1 MTYAMTRTLQ
11 SPSFVSKAIP
21 CLAALLFAILS
32 AGCRSSE
39 KEKEPVVSVQVES
52 VQKSPIEQ
60 IVSAEAVVYPFQQAV
75 ITPKITSTIKE
86 FRVHRGSRVHKGQL
100 LAILE
105 NADLSATA
113 EQSKGEFEQ
122 AEASYTTTTVA
133 SLPQEIQKAELDAAA
148 AKDAFNAQQK
158 VYDSRKELFQQ
169 GAIPRRDLDAAEV
182 ALAQARTQSEVTQR
196 QLEDLRRVGRTQTL
210 KSAQGQLTAAKG
222 KYLGAS
228 AQLSYSEIRSPID
241 GFVTER
247 PQYAGELAT
256 ANQPLLT
263 VMDTSTLIAKAHIPQ
278 SDAAQLKV
286 GNPAQIRVAGSQ
298 DPIPGKVTLVS
309 PALDAGSTTIEVWV
323 QSSKS
328 DPALRPGMTA
338 QIVITARSAKDAL
351 TVPASSVYKS
361 EDGGEFVLIAGS
373 DNHAAVKTV
382 QIGIRGKERV
392 QITSGINAGDKV
404 ITTGGYALPDK
415 TQIKIETPQ
424 PANEKASS
432 PQNSSGAEKE

>member
-1 MTYAMTRTLQ
+1 MTRTLQ
-11 SPSFVSKAIP
+11 SPRLVSKAIP

-32 AGCRSSE
+32 VGCGSSE
-39 KEKEPVVSVQVES
+39 KEKEPIVSVQVES
-52 VQKSPIEQ
+52 AQKGPIEQ

-75 ITPKITSTIKE
+75 ITPKITSTIRE
-86 FRVHRGSRVHKGQL
+86 FRVHRGSRVQKGQL

-148 AKDAFNAQQK
+148 AKAAFDAQQK

-169 GAIPRRDLDAAEV
+169 GAIPRRDFDAAEV

-222 KYLGAS
+222 KYLGAA

-278 SDAAQLKV
+278 SDAAQLKI
-286 GNPAQIRVAGSQ
+286 GNQAQIRVAGSQ

-323 QSSKS
+323 QSNKS
-328 DPALRPGMTA
+328 NPALRPGMTA

-382 QIGIRGKERV
+382 QIGIRGKERF

-415 TQIKIETPQ
+415 TQIKIEIPQ

>member
-1 MTYAMTRTLQ
+1 MMRTPQ
-11 SPSFVSKAIP
+11 THCRVSKAIP
-21 CLAALLFAILS
+21 CIATLMLAILGT
-32 AGCRSSE
+32 GCGGSE
-39 KEKEPVVSVQVES
+39 KVQEPVVSVQVEPA
-52 VQKSPIEQ
+52 QKGPIEQ
-60 IVSAEAVVYPFQQAV
+60 IVTAEAVVYPHQQAV

-86 FRVHRGSRVHKGQL
+86 FRVRRGSRVHKGQL

-105 NADLSATA
+105 SADLSATA

-122 AEASYTTTTVA
+122 AQASYTTTTVA

-148 AKDAFNAQQK
+148 AKAAFDAQQK

-169 GAIPRRDLDAAEV
+169 GAIPRRDFDAAEV
-182 ALAQARTQSEVTQR
+182 ALAQARTQFEVTQR
-196 QLEDLRRVGRTQTL
+196 QLEDLRRVGKTQTL

-222 KYLGAS
+222 KYLGAA

-241 GFVTER
+241 GFITER

-263 VMDTSTLIAKAHIPQ
+263 VMDTSSLIAKAHIPQ

-309 PALDAGSTTIEVWV
+309 PALDPGSTTIEVWV
-323 QSSKS
+323 QSNKS
-328 DPALRPGMTA
+328 NPALRPGMTA

-351 TVPASSVYKS
+351 TAPASAVYKN
-361 EDGGEFVLIAGS
+361 EDGSEFVLIAGA

-392 QITSGINAGDKV
+392 EIASGINAGDKI
-404 ITTGGYALPDK
+404 ITSGGYALPDK
-415 TQIKIETPQ
+415 TQIKIEAPQ